1 MCNLLDSSS
10 LNFYHPSDNSNL
22 VSNIF
27 TDAPFHQLHSLSN
40 VKFGE
45 IGDGESITFRS

>member
-40 VKFGE
+40 VKLGE